1 MVRTGW
7 LLALAGLLWLPAS
20 TAAQEATTVF
30 VVRHAER
37 ASSETDSPLSE
48 VGRTRASALAHA
60 LASARIDAIFTSQF
74 KRTQETAAPLAAAT
88 GLAAQTVDARD
99 QEALVKAIAALP
111 PGSRV
116 LVVSH
121 SNLVPVIVTRL
132 SGQPVPEMTEAEFDW
147 LYQVTMTTPG
157 RGTVIPLRYGGPSAK
172 H

>member
-1 MVRTGW
+1 MARFGW
-7 LLALAGLLWLPAS
+7 LLTLAGLLWHPAGA
-20 TAAQEATTVF
+20 AAQEATTVF

-37 ASSETDSPLSE
+37 ASGEADSPLSDI
-48 VGRTRASALAHA
+48 GRTRATALAHTLSA
-60 LASARIDAIFTSQF
+60 ARITAIFTSQF

-88 GLAAQTVDARD
+88 GVTAQTVDARD

-111 PGSRV
+111 AGSRV

-147 LYQVTMTTPG
+147 LYQVAMTSPG
-157 RGTVIPLRYGGPSAK
+157 KGAVIPLRFGGPSGA

>member
-1 MVRTGW
+1 MVRFRW
-7 LLALAGLLWLPAS
+7 LLALAGLLWLPAG

-30 VVRHAER
+30 VARHAER

-60 LASARIDAIFTSQF
+60 LAGARIDAIFTSQF